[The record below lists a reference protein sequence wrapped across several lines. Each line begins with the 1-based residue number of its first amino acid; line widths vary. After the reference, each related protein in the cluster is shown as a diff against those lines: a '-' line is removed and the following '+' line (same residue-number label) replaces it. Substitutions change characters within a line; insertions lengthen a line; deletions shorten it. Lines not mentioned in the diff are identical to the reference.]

1 MKQKSWTVQVSLT
14 EEGNE
19 TRATT
24 TLTTDDGREVRGDG
38 MARRNPADAEIPQI
52 GDELATARAL
62 GELAHRLL
70 EAAARDIERSTHQAT
85 HLVR

>member
-1 MKQKSWTVQVSLT
+1 MRQKSWNVTVSLT

-19 TRATT
+19 TRATA
-24 TLTTDDGREVRGDG
+24 TLTTDDGRELRGDG
-38 MARRNPADAEIPQI
+38 MARRNPADVEVPLI

-70 EAAARDIERSTHQAT
+70 ETAARDIEQSTHQPT
-85 HLVR
+85 RLVR

>member
-1 MKQKSWTVQVSLT
+1 MQQKSWTVEVSLT

-24 TLTTDDGREVRGDG
+24 MLTTDDGREFRGDG
-38 MARRNPADAEIPQI
+38 IARRNPADAEIPQI

-70 EAAARDIERSTHQAT
+70 ETAAQDIEQSTDQPT
-85 HLVR
+85 RLVR

>member
-1 MKQKSWTVQVSLT
+1 MQQKFWKVEVALV

-19 TRATT
+19 TRATAA
-24 TLTTDDGREVRGDG
+24 LTTDDGREVRGDG

-70 EAAARDIERSTHQAT
+70 ETAARDIEQSTHQPT
-85 HLVR
+85 RLVR